1 MVHDVVTR
9 AAERQFVADTARA
22 DHHERG
28 IEPGPHLH
36 QHVGGAAVDQLGAP
50 TQLAI
55 AGQRRTPLE
64 AQQPFEVVAMT
75 LGRHVATLDHRHHP
89 DGVEHGQVEVET
101 TGDLGGQRQR
111 PLRIGGSV
119 DADDHRTRTDDAVG
133 GAIGVDHHLDP
144 RVEVVTTLQF
154 LGATGTVTGSRFL
167 VRTERATVLVDAG
180 LFQGTKRDRLA
191 NWEPFPVDPTTIDA
205 VIVTHAHIDHS
216 GWLPGLVRDG
226 FTGPIF
232 ATDATRA
239 LCEILLPDAA
249 HLQEEEARFANE
261 RGFSKHRPAR
271 PLYTSEDADAA
282 IALLRGVA
290 FDRPIEV
297 ADGIVARFVP
307 AGHILGS
314 ASVHLTITDRDTT
327 TLLVSGDLGRGD
339 HPLIPGPA
347 VPPAAQTVLVESTY
361 GDSSHPSGDAEIEEF
376 AGVVSRTAK
385 RGGIVLIPAFAV
397 DRTEVL
403 LIVLRDLMTAGR
415 IPTLPVYVDSPM
427 ALRVLGVYRA
437 AMRAANPLECHPMPA
452 DAPNDLF
459 DPGGG
464 LNECPTVED
473 SKSLNELTAPAII
486 ISASGM
492 ATGGRVLHHLARLLP
507 DHRNSVVLC
516 GFQAAGTRGRS
527 LVDGAR
533 SIKMLGRYVPVR
545 AEIDVLRSLSVH
557 ADADGLHHWI
567 SALPAVPDTVFVV
580 HGEPI
585 ASAALAERLVDD
597 DLNAVVPTQFE
608 VVRLD

>member
-1 MVHDVVTR
+1 
-9 AAERQFVADTARA
+9 
-22 DHHERG
+22 
-28 IEPGPHLH
+28 
-36 QHVGGAAVDQLGAP
+36 
-50 TQLAI
+50 
-55 AGQRRTPLE
+55 
-64 AQQPFEVVAMT
+64 
-75 LGRHVATLDHRHHP
+75 
-89 DGVEHGQVEVET
+89 
-101 TGDLGGQRQR
+101 
-111 PLRIGGSV
+111 
-119 DADDHRTRTDDAVG
+119 
-133 GAIGVDHHLDP
+133 
-144 RVEVVTTLQF
+144 VTTLQF

-167 VRTERATVLVDAG
+167 VRTGQATVLVDAG

-191 NWEPFPVDPTTIDA
+191 NWERFPVDPTTIDA
-205 VIVTHAHIDHS
+205 VVVTHAHIDHS

-232 ATDATRA
+232 ATDATRE

-282 IALLRGVA
+282 IALLRGIE
-290 FDRPIEV
+290 FDHPVEV

-314 ASVHLTITDRDTT
+314 ASVHLTITDRDTDREPT
-327 TLLVSGDLGRGD
+327 TLLVSGDLGRGN
-339 HPLIPGPA
+339 HPLIPGPF
-347 VPPAAQTVLVESTY
+347 VPPAARTVLVESTY
-361 GDSSHPSGDAEIEEF
+361 GDSSHPAEDAEIEEF
-376 AGVVSRTAK
+376 AEVVSRTAK

-403 LIVLRDLMTAGR
+403 LIVLRDLMTSGR

-437 AMRAANPLECHPMPA
+437 AMKAANPLECLPMPA
-452 DAPNDLF
+452 DVTHDVF

-464 LNECPTVED
+464 LHECPTVED
-473 SKSLNELTAPAII
+473 SKSLNELAAPAII

-507 DHRNSVVLC
+507 HHRNSVVLC

-527 LVDGAR
+527 LADGAR

-557 ADADGLHHWI
+557 ADADGLHDWI

-580 HGEPI
+580 HGEPT
-585 ASAALAERLVDD
+585 ASAALADRLVDD
-597 DLNAVVPTQFE
+597 DINAVVPTQFE